1 MKRQNEEEKHQTTYS
16 YIMRKI
22 DIYGEPLQ
30 WYIGKNETYRTV
42 AGGFKSFFGNI
53 NINYLFII
61 FNNKI
66 NKK

>member
-42 AGGFKSFFGNI
+42 AGGFKSFFVI
-53 NINYLFII
+53 Y
-61 FNNKI
+61 NKF
-66 NKK
+66 